1 MKLYLHIGTEK
12 TGSSFLQSYLAKNR
26 LMLKSHSLYFPDAGK
41 READMRSGRI
51 SPGNAS
57 ELNALLSQKSWL
69 KVEHWMKNK
78 YKAAITDGCTK
89 LLLSNEILIK
99 TFSETDVLARFIE
112 ITKEQGFELQDLL
125 LVIREPV
132 GQALSLYKHRSKN
145 GDMLPIA
152 DWLKHKYILADCL
165 QDFYQNIETSK
176 IGLRQYPYRKNSAYL
191 VNVCINKWLNLNE
204 NVEIEHTIV
213 NSSLTLSELKLMS
226 EIKKQDAFL
235 VKPFYDAMIA
245 IAINQKSDEI
255 YLKSYYKCVITI
267 YLIKY
272 VKLWQRCNSYMTEG
286 QILKP
291 ESTNKIINQEFVE
304 YSFSETQI
312 SEILRLLNL
321 NNNKGFRIEKIKE
334 KLISRLKN
342 LLPKSIIKLLIKIKS

>member
-41 READMRSGRI
+41 RENDMQSGRI

-78 YKAAITDGCTK
+78 YKAAKTDGCTK
-89 LLLSNEILIK
+89 LLLSNETLIK

-112 ITKEQGFELQDLL
+112 IAKEQGFELQDLF

-152 DWLKHKYILADCL
+152 DWLRHKYTLVDDL
-165 QDFYQNIETSK
+165 QNFYQNIETAK
-176 IGLRQYPYRKNSAYL
+176 IGLRQYPYQKNSEYL
-191 VNVCINKWLNLNE
+191 VDICINKWLNLNE
-204 NVEIEHTIV
+204 DVGIEHTSV

-235 VKPFYDAMIA
+235 VKPFYDFMIA
-245 IAINQKSDEI
+245 IAINQKSDDF
-255 YLKSYYKCVITI
+255 YLKSYYKYVTTN

-272 VKLWQRCNSYMTEG
+272 IKLWQRCNSYMTKG
-286 QILKP
+286 KIVIP
-291 ESTNKIINQEFVE
+291 EAINKIVDQEFVQ
-304 YSFSETQI
+304 YCFSETQI
-312 SEILRLLNL
+312 SEISRLLNS
-321 NNNKGFRIEKIKE
+321 NNNKSFRKE
-334 KLISRLKN
+334 KLKENLISRLKN

>member
-57 ELNALLSQKSWL
+57 QLNALLSQKSWL

-78 YKAAITDGCTK
+78 YKAAKTNGCTK

-165 QDFYQNIETSK
+165 QNFYQNIEILK
-176 IGLRQYPYRKNSAYL
+176 IGLKQYPYQKNSGYL
-191 VNVCINKWLNLNE
+191 VNVCINKWLNLNQD
-204 NVEIEHTIV
+204 VEIEHTSV
-213 NSSLTLSELKLMS
+213 NPSLTLSELKLMS

-235 VKPFYDAMIA
+235 VKPFYDYMIA
-245 IAINQKSDEI
+245 IAINQKSEDI
-255 YLKSYYKCVITI
+255 YLKNYYKYVITN

-272 VKLWQRCNSYMTEG
+272 VKLWQLCNSYMTEG
-286 QILKP
+286 QIVKP
-291 ESTNKIINQEFVE
+291 ETTNKIVNQEFVD
-304 YSFSETQI
+304 YSFSDTQI
-312 SEILRLLNL
+312 SEISRLLNL
-321 NNNKGFRIEKIKE
+321 NNNKRFRKE